1 MASITPILSGSRS
14 DGAHARSLRATV
26 VGNVLEWFDW
36 TIYATFS
43 PFIARALFAPTDPV
57 SGLLQTLAIFAVGF
71 IARPL
76 GGLLFGRFAD
86 QRGRRASL
94 VVSMMMMAVG
104 SLLIAVI
111 PGYGTVGALS
121 SALLLLARIIQGLA
135 HGGES
140 AAAYVYVSELAPPA
154 RRGLWSSSVFVSIS
168 VGVIVASLLGV
179 ALTSSLT
186 PEQLNGWG
194 WRVPFAVGAVVGVYA
209 YFLRRSAME
218 TEVFEAEQTG
228 TVAPAA
234 VPEETRDRGR
244 LVLTCLRLIVVL
256 GASNVV
262 YAVWL
267 SFASTF
273 AISVMK
279 VPAAE
284 AFRASL
290 GAQVLGMLA
299 LPLFGWISD
308 HVGRKP
314 MALITCGGFALLSFW
329 LTSLLGPSAWS
340 LFVAQSIA
348 LVLWAAL
355 GSVWP
360 AIMAEQVATGSRA
373 VSVGVASSLGAALFG
388 GTAPYLNAYLGSIGL
403 QWWFTAYTVG
413 LNVIAVI
420 LILTMR
426 ETRGLDLK
434 TMRTAEVR

>member
-1 MASITPILSGSRS
+1 MSSSTIAV
-14 DGAHARSLRATV
+14 GAAGGVTGDRTRSLRATV

-71 IARPL
+71 VARPL

-86 QRGRRASL
+86 KRGRRASL
-94 VVSMMMMAVG
+94 VLSMMMMAVG
-104 SLLIAVI
+104 SLLIAII
-111 PGYGTVGALS
+111 PSYSTIGAAA
-121 SALLLLARIIQGLA
+121 SALLLVARIIQGLA

-140 AAAYVYVSELAPPA
+140 AAAYVYVSELAPA
-154 RRGLWSSSVFVSIS
+154 KSRGLWSSSVFVSIS
-168 VGVIVASLLGV
+168 VGVIIASLLGV
-179 ALTSSLT
+179 VLTSSLEA
-186 PEQLNGWG
+186 EQLNGWG
-194 WRVPFAVGAVVGVYA
+194 WRVPFVVGTLVGVYA
-209 YFLRRSAME
+209 YFLRRGAVE
-218 TEVFEAEQTG
+218 TDVFEAEQAKAATP
-228 TVAPAA
+228 TSTPA
-234 VPEETRDRGR
+234 DRRSLILTCTR
-244 LVLTCLRLIVVL
+244 LVIIL

-279 VPAAE
+279 VPPAE

-290 GAQVLGMLA
+290 VAQILGMLA
-299 LPLFGWISD
+299 LPIFGALSD
-308 HVGRKP
+308 RVGRKP
-314 MALITCGGFALLSFW
+314 MALLTCGGFALLSFW
-329 LTSLLGPSAWS
+329 LTGLLGPTAWS

-373 VSVGVASSLGAALFG
+373 ISVGVASSLGAALFG
-388 GTAPYLNAYLGSIGL
+388 GTAPYLNAWLTSINM
-403 QWWFTAYTVG
+403 QWAFTAYTVA
-413 LNVIAVI
+413 LNVVAVI

-426 ETRGLDLK
+426 ETRGIDLK
-434 TMRTAEVR
+434 TMQQSKAH